1 MSGSTSFGKK
11 GRAAIDPAAVAKVS
25 PDSSADE
32 IHIPTGKDKQEKKK
46 KKKKKKKGQEEGNG
60 KGEAKAET
68 DAAGGSQ
75 VSPRHVIQKSVPL
88 KLAQ

>member
-11 GRAAIDPAAVAKVS
+11 GRAAFDPAAVAKVS

-32 IHIPTGKDKQEKKK
+32 ILIPTGTDKQ
-46 KKKKKKKGQEEGNG
+46 KKKKKKGQEEGKG
-60 KGEAKAET
+60 KEEAKAET
-68 DAAGGSQ
+68 DATGGSQ
-75 VSPRHVIQKSVPL
+75 VSPRHLIQRGVPL

>member
-46 KKKKKKKGQEEGNG
+46 KKKKGQGEGDG

-68 DAAGGSQ
+68 DAAGGPQ
-75 VSPRHVIQKSVPL
+75 VSPRHVTQKGVPL